1 MSKTMWIHL
10 FSIYHVKKHVNSYVF
25 LIYHVKNHV
34 NSFVFYISCQK
45 ACKLICF
52 PIYQVFS
59 LSCHGYEHGRRVYGR
74 LFFSGTRPDYY
85 SWGQP
90 SGINAGVMLLHPN
103 TEIIEQMLSEATY
116 MFLCMRITR
125 RPLRGLLQDFVWHSF
140 RSCRIKFNT
149 FIRSINNKI
158 CDALELFKCSGINSK
173 HS

>member
-1 MSKTMWIHL
+1 MKYTKN
-10 FSIYHVKKHVNSYVF
+10 KKHKIKSKA
-25 LIYHVKNHV
+25 KNNKNTIKKQTKSMGMHRSV
-34 NSFVFYISCQK
+34 GCYWNWRRTTCSSQ
-45 ACKLICF
+45 
-52 PIYQVFS
+52 
-59 LSCHGYEHGRRVYGR
+59 HGRRVYGR

-85 SWGQP
+85 SWGQS

-140 RSCRIKFNT
+140 RSCRIKFST